1 MNQLTIYQSIPTEFQ
16 LFGTTI
22 KVLFDNDKMNTLK
35 YYGCFDYSDSTI
47 TLSFTKGTTVL
58 SLDRIK
64 DTFYHEKVH
73 AILDTMNEQELSE
86 NEKFVDVFAKL
97 LRQSDETTKYQ

>member
-1 MNQLTIYQSIPTEFQ
+1 MTQIREQIPIEFK
-16 LFGTTI
+16 LFSTTI
-22 KVLFDNDKMNTLK
+22 RVVFDNEKMNNMK
-35 YYGCFDYSDSTI
+35 YYGCFDYSNSTI
-47 TLSFTKGTTVL
+47 TLSFTKGITTL

-73 AILDTMNEQELSE
+73 AILDMMNENELSE

-97 LRQSDETTKYQ
+97 LRQSDETSKF